1 MITPPWTLPAT
12 FASVT
17 SIICVRVT
25 FESETLRGPRSD
37 TRGILRGLTVRG
49 RRTDTIATM
58 RRTMRAFA
66 VGGRGRRLRRPATV
80 DADPHLGVADP
91 EPDDLEPTGLT
102 RTIRVLRP
110 LAEPRASPT
119 GRCPGRSPTI
129 SSPPS
134 SPLDALVP
142 EGADATGQ
150 WFGFTANGVVVLV
163 AWAEP
168 GSDPFLMPR
177 GFALWRR
184 HASSPHWRVG
194 LVERHAADEGIQEIQ
209 MSTTDLTGD
218 HSDDALIFEGI
229 GGSGACGTWLVLD
242 LARVKEIYR
251 RELCDGRIDPG
262 PPGSPGLVMTRIRVP
277 GGRRAL
283 LPERDARDHPV
294 VDREGVA
301 GHGDEDDRGLS
312 TYSAVSVE
320 AWAKVPRPFVLSND
334 QQESPSRH

>member
-1 MITPPWTLPAT
+1 MAARAAAVSTRRMITPPCTLPAT

-58 RRTMRAFA
+58 RRTMRALAVAVA
-66 VGGRGRRLRRPATV
+66 VGACGAQPPST
-80 DADPHLGVADP
+80 
-91 EPDDLEPTGLT
+91 PTPT
-102 RTIRVLRP
+102 SV
-110 LAEPRASPT
+110 SPT
-119 GRCPGRSPTI
+119 PSPTI
-129 SSPPS
+129 SSPPASPEPSVS
-134 SPLDALVP
+134 SDPSPSPEPADGEMPRAFTDDLEPSELPLDALVP

-163 AWAEP
+163 AWAEQ

-229 GGSGACGTWLVLD
+229 GG
-242 LARVKEIYR
+242 
-251 RELCDGRIDPG
+251 
-262 PPGSPGLVMTRIRVP
+262 
-277 GGRRAL
+277 
-283 LPERDARDHPV
+283 
-294 VDREGVA
+294 
-301 GHGDEDDRGLS
+301 
-312 TYSAVSVE
+312 
-320 AWAKVPRPFVLSND
+320 
-334 QQESPSRH
+334 